1 MRDDPVGHLGRGAEH
16 SFVHGRG
23 IDGWTWV
30 RDRPGIEERGYE
42 VEAVELAREAQRV
55 LTLERAPD
63 MSQRHDVLPDAG
75 GGAVVRHRKAA
86 LDVRAPA
93 CRARGRGVR
102 GSRAVTPTHPWP

>member
-16 SFVHGRG
+16 SFVHGRE
-23 IDGWTWV
+23 IDGWTGV
-30 RDRPGIEERGYE
+30 RDRPGIEEGRHQ

-55 LTLERAPD
+55 LTLERAPY

-86 LDVRAPA
+86 LDVRAHL
-93 CRARGRGVR
+93 RAEPEVEA
-102 GSRAVTPTHPWP
+102 SAARAL